1 MIRHRSQIRDGYTIL
16 ELMVVMVIILIIGA
30 IVGPS
35 LLGFWSNNRTKAAV
49 DTVTARMADARGA
62 AIGQGRAYKVCV
74 SPDGTQVRVCPD
86 ESEPSEQLTTE
97 QPASEVWQQDPL
109 PKGVV
114 VTPMTISSTAAGTSA
129 DGWTTLVV
137 FQPDGTCLEDGQFE
151 LSEPAAPDVTP
162 MQVYVRAMTGVWTVN
177 AANTANAANPM
188 GGTTMSGM
196 QP

>member
-1 MIRHRSQIRDGYTIL
+1 
-16 ELMVVMVIILIIGA
+16 
-30 IVGPS
+30 
-35 LLGFWSNNRTKAAV
+35 V

-62 AIGQGRAYKVCV
+62 AISQGRAYRVCV

-97 QPASEVWQQDPL
+97 QPANEVWQQDAL

-114 VTPMTISSTAAGTSA
+114 VTPMSSTSTPQGS

-137 FQPDGTCLEDGQFE
+137 FSPDGTCPEDSQFE

-162 MQVYVRAMTGVWTVN
+162 MMVYVRAMTGVWTVN
-177 AANTANAANPM
+177 AANAANAGNPM
-188 GGTTMSGM
+188 GGTTSGM

>member
-1 MIRHRSQIRDGYTIL
+1 
-16 ELMVVMVIILIIGA
+16 MVVMIIILIIGA
-30 IVGPS
+30 LVGPS

-62 AIGQGRAYKVCV
+62 AISQGRAYRVCV

-86 ESEPSEQLTTE
+86 ESEPSEQLTTD
-97 QPASEVWQQDPL
+97 QTTKEVWQQDPL

-114 VTPMTISSTAAGTSA
+114 VSSMSSSSTAQAA

-137 FQPDGTCLEDGQFE
+137 FSPDGTCTEDSQFE
-151 LSEPAAPDVTP
+151 VAEPATPDVTP
-162 MQVYVRAMTGVWTVN
+162 MLVYVRAMTGVWTVN
-177 AANTANAANPM
+177 AANTANAAGPM
-188 GGTTMSGM
+188 GGTTTSGM